1 MRTQALMRPRS
12 IRMYGFSMKQLL
24 MVRLL
29 LLMTSWI
36 GAIGLILPRRLHCK
50 MPRQDGRFTVFV
62 LYLAES
68 SIVNRQLSIRFK
80 PRGENLVIKAA
91 SIVDLAG
98 GLKALLEN
106 GADPNGTGHGE
117 KTALHHL
124 GSPVQAGES
133 RQQEQR
139 LHETGI
145 RLLIDPGASV
155 VQRAIIGNT
164 PLHYAAFGSNMRVF
178 TLYADGLADQDQNTA
193 LAALENNNEETL
205 LHWAAGSIYGTD
217 EEAPSGSTDCGNP
230 ACPWC

>member
-1 MRTQALMRPRS
+1 
-12 IRMYGFSMKQLL
+12 
-24 MVRLL
+24 
-29 LLMTSWI
+29 MTSWI